1 MADNTLGKKR
11 VLFLCTGNSARSQMA
26 EALLRHNADDN
37 FEVFSAGLEA
47 KGINPY
53 AIRAMDEIGID
64 IRGQRSKD
72 TREYMGRVFFH
83 YVITVCGNADKSC
96 PQALWAQGGQ
106 KLHWPFE
113 DPAAFSGTDTEKA
126 VKFREV
132 RDLID
137 QRIRAWLQERQVPL
151 AAQPFQAAAQ

>member
-1 MADNTLGKKR
+1 MTAQILI
-11 VLFLCTGNSARSQMA
+11 LCTGNSARSQMA
-26 EALLRHNADDN
+26 EGLLRHHADDT

-113 DPAAFSGTDTEKA
+113 DPAAATGTDDEIMATFRDIRNQIDARIKVWLKELTTEA
-126 VKFREV
+126 VSS
-132 RDLID
+132 
-137 QRIRAWLQERQVPL
+137 
-151 AAQPFQAAAQ
+151 

>member
-1 MADNTLGKKR
+1 MADHTFAKQR

-26 EALLRHNADDN
+26 EGLLRHYAGDT

-53 AIRAMDEIGID
+53 AIQAMDEIGID
-64 IRGQRSKD
+64 IQGQRSKD
-72 TREYMGRVFFH
+72 TSEYMGRMFFH

-96 PQALWAQGGQ
+96 PQALWAKGGQ

-113 DPAAFSGTDTEKA
+113 DPAAVTGSDEEIRTA
-126 VKFREV
+126 FREI
-132 RDLID
+132 RNQID
-137 QRIRAWLQERQVPL
+137 GRIKTWLKAL
-151 AAQPFQAAAQ
+151 ATEAVTS

>member
-1 MADNTLGKKR
+1 MFNNLNGKKR

-26 EALLRHNADDN
+26 EGLLRHHADDQ

-53 AIRAMDEIGID
+53 TIRAMDEIGID

-72 TREYMGRVFFH
+72 TSEYMGRMFFH

-96 PQALWAQGGQ
+96 PQALWAQGGL

-113 DPAAFSGTDTEKA
+113 DPAVATGTDEEILA
-126 VKFREV
+126 AFREI
-132 RDLID
+132 RDQID
-137 QRIRAWLQERQVPL
+137 ARIKTWIKEQTTEAIPN
-151 AAQPFQAAAQ
+151 

>member
-1 MADNTLGKKR
+1 MVDNTLGKKR

-26 EALLRHNADDN
+26 EGLLRHHAGDT

-47 KGINPY
+47 KGINPF
-53 AIRAMDEIGID
+53 AIRAMDELGID

-72 TREYMGRVFFH
+72 TSEYMGRMFFH

-106 KLHWPFE
+106 KLHWHFE
-113 DPAAFSGTDTEKA
+113 DPAAATGSDEEIIATFCEIRNQIDARIKTWLKALATEA
-126 VKFREV
+126 VTS
-132 RDLID
+132 
-137 QRIRAWLQERQVPL
+137 
-151 AAQPFQAAAQ
+151 

>member
-1 MADNTLGKKR
+1 MIDNTLVKKK

-113 DPAAFSGTDTEKA
+113 DPAAATGTDDEIMATFRDIRNQIDARIKLWLKELTTEA
-126 VKFREV
+126 VSS
-132 RDLID
+132 
-137 QRIRAWLQERQVPL
+137 
-151 AAQPFQAAAQ
+151 

>member
-1 MADNTLGKKR
+1 MIDNTLVKKK
-11 VLFLCTGNSARSQMA
+11 VLFLCTGNSARSQMT

-113 DPAAFSGTDTEKA
+113 DPAAATGSDEEIIA
-126 VKFREV
+126 AFREI
-132 RDLID
+132 RDQID
-137 QRIRAWLQERQVPL
+137 ARIKVWLKELSPEAVSN
-151 AAQPFQAAAQ
+151 

>member
-1 MADNTLGKKR
+1 MFNNLNGKNR

-26 EALLRHNADDN
+26 EGLLRHHADDR

-72 TREYMGRVFFH
+72 TREYMGRMFFH
-83 YVITVCGNADKSC
+83 DVITVCGKADKSC

-113 DPAAFSGTDTEKA
+113 DPAAVEGSDEAKLA
-126 VKFREV
+126 KFREV
-132 RDLID
+132 RDQI
-137 QRIRAWLQERQVPL
+137 
-151 AAQPFQAAAQ
+151 AAKVQQWVAEFEVV

>member
-1 MADNTLGKKR
+1 MIANTRGKKK

-26 EALLRHNADDN
+26 EALLRHNAGDT

-72 TREYMGRVFFH
+72 TSEYMGRMFFH

-113 DPAAFSGTDTEKA
+113 DPAAATGTDDEIMTTFRDVRSQIDARIKVWLKELTTEA
-126 VKFREV
+126 
-132 RDLID
+132 ISS
-137 QRIRAWLQERQVPL
+137 
-151 AAQPFQAAAQ
+151 